1 MEAVGSS
8 SLILLRI
15 GGRHGRTTVHDKEKL
30 LAIRT
35 ALTHGGAS
43 DSTIPIHCCHGA
55 VALVETTFWKAEEN
69 YPGAVYTKLN
79 FGDGLFV

>member
-15 GGRHGRTTVHDKEKL
+15 GGRHGRTTVHDKEK
-30 LAIRT
+30 
-35 ALTHGGAS
+35 LTHGGAS